1 MYRNYLKIAV
11 RNLLKNKLYSF
22 INLTCLSIGTSV
34 VVLLVLYINNEWT
47 FDQFHAKHQ
56 RIYRAWV
63 KEHTPDKVFFN
74 TLTPYVLGQ
83 ELRDNFPEIA
93 MVARYLTLNAQ
104 IKKGNFTEREN
115 VHAVEPQFLKMFD
128 FPLLRGNVDR
138 ALADLHAV
146 VITPEMAE
154 KYFGEPAP
162 IGKNLSLQIGEQW
175 VDFTVSGVIQKAPE
189 NSSIRYDMLIPF
201 AITKTFMSPN
211 GMASW
216 TNVNVE
222 TYVMLQKENQAREF
236 EAKIAPFI
244 DNKVAADYK
253 PGKYLVGLQEL
264 SDIHLNK
271 DFPEGIVNVSDSR
284 YPYILAGVALL
295 ILALACINFTT
306 LSIGRSVSRA
316 KEVGVRKATGARR
329 GQLMAQFWSEAVLT
343 AMLAVV
349 VGLLL
354 AHLALPAFNILIDKK
369 LAIDYSI
376 KTFAALGGL
385 TLLIGLLAGGYPSLV
400 LSAFSPIKSL
410 RGSLTSM
417 GNNRHLVLRG
427 LVGFQFV
434 LSILLIICT
443 LVMKQQMS
451 FIQNKNLGYDEAQV
465 VVLPYARTGVR
476 LTDQW
481 IEGKTVLDRLRNEL
495 GGKPGMGQLTLSTHT
510 FGSPGWMNVGYREQG
525 TKQFRTFLLN
535 GVDENFM
542 SMYGIQLLEGR
553 NFSNTTQ
560 ADQHAVIV
568 NESYAKSFGLSVGQ
582 LMQSPFQEYTVIGI
596 AKDFNFESLHSKIQ
610 PLLLAID
617 PIGVAQKGSDLSFDD
632 SPSPKFS
639 VKIAGDNL
647 QAAITTLRLAWK
659 QAAPEQAF
667 DYAFLDQN
675 IDQLYRSESRLSS
688 MISLAAGL
696 AIFIACLGLFGIAT
710 LTIAQRTKEIGVRKV
725 LGASTLEI
733 VFLLNKN
740 FSILV
745 LAAAFIAT
753 PLALYF
759 LQQWLADFAYHVN
772 IKWWVF
778 VVAGLGVMAIT
789 LLTVSYQSVRAA
801 LVNPVKSL
809 KTE

>member
-115 VHAVEPQFLKMFD
+115 LHAVEPEFLKMFD

-175 VDFTVSGVIQKAPE
+175 VDFTVSGIIQKAPE

-201 AITKTFMSPN
+201 AITKTFMSPG

-222 TYVMLQKENQAREF
+222 TYVMLQKAKQAREF

-253 PGKYLVGLQEL
+253 PGKYHVGLQEL

-271 DFPEGIVNVSDSR
+271 DFPEGIVKVSDSR

-316 KEVGVRKATGARR
+316 KEVGVRKTTGARR

-343 AMLAVV
+343 AMLAVG

-354 AHLALPAFNILIDKK
+354 AQLALPAFNTLIDKK
-369 LAIDYSI
+369 LSIAYSL
-376 KTFAALGGL
+376 KTVGALGGL
-385 TLLIGLLAGGYPSLV
+385 TLLIGLFAGGYPSLV
-400 LSAFSPIKSL
+400 LSAFSPLKSL
-410 RGSLTSM
+410 RGSLAVT

-451 FIQNKNLGYDEAQV
+451 FIQNKNLGYQKEQV
-465 VVLPYARTGVR
+465 VVLPYARSGAR

-481 IEGKTVLDRLRNEL
+481 VEGKTVADRLHNAL
-495 GGKPGMGQLTLSTHT
+495 NGKPGMGEVALSTHT
-510 FGSPGWMNVGYREQG
+510 FGTPGWMNVGYREQG
-525 TKQFRTFLLN
+525 TEQFRTFRAN
-535 GVDENFM
+535 GVDEKFLT
-542 SMYGIQLLEGR
+542 MYGIQLMEGR

-560 ADQHAVIV
+560 ADQRAVIV
-568 NESYAKSFGLSVGQ
+568 NQTYAKAFGLSVGQ
-582 LMQSPFQEYTVIGI
+582 LMQAPFQEYTVIGI
-596 AKDFNFESLHSKIQ
+596 AKDFNFESLHTKVEA
-610 PLLLAID
+610 LLLATD
-617 PIGVAQKGSDLSFDD
+617 PIGIVQKSSDISFDD
-632 SPSPKFS
+632 SPTPKIS
-639 VKIAGDNL
+639 VKIAGENL
-647 QAAITTLRLAWK
+647 QAAITNLRLAWK

-710 LTIAQRTKEIGVRKV
+710 LTIVQRTKEIGVRKV

-745 LAAAFIAT
+745 LAAAVVAT

-759 LQQWLADFAYHVN
+759 LQQWLADFAYHIN

-789 LLTVSYQSVRAA
+789 LLTVSYQSIRAA
-801 LVNPVKSL
+801 TVNPVQSL